1 MSPVNAILGHPAIAA
16 IVSVAV
22 LLTVAA
28 ISLHVL
34 RRVRRATN
42 IDHTSAAELIRNF
55 EEMRR
60 EGDINAAE
68 FRNITSVLR
77 KKLARGSEIDR
88 TSGA

>member
-1 MSPVNAILGHPAIAA
+1 MNAILGHPAVPP

-22 LLTVAA
+22 LLGLAA
-28 ISLHVL
+28 LALYVL
-34 RRVRRATN
+34 RRVRRVTN
-42 IDHTSAAELIRNF
+42 IGHTNAADLVRNF

-68 FRNITSVLR
+68 FRTITTVLR
-77 KKLARGSEIDR
+77 KTLARGSEIDR

>member
-1 MSPVNAILGHPAIAA
+1 MNAILGHPAVPP

-22 LLTVAA
+22 LLVLAA
-28 ISLHVL
+28 IGLYVL
-34 RRVRRATN
+34 RRVRGVTN
-42 IDHTSAAELIRNF
+42 TDHTNAADLVRNF

-68 FRNITSVLR
+68 FRTISTVLR

>member
-1 MSPVNAILGHPAIAA
+1 MNAILGHPAVPP

-22 LLTVAA
+22 LLVLAA
-28 ISLHVL
+28 ISLYVL
-34 RRVRRATN
+34 RRVRRVTN
-42 IDHTSAAELIRNF
+42 IDHTDAADLVRNF

-68 FRNITSVLR
+68 FRTISTVLR

>member
-1 MSPVNAILGHPAIAA
+1 MNAILGHPAVPP

-22 LLTVAA
+22 LLVLAA
-28 ISLHVL
+28 ISLYVL
-34 RRVRRATN
+34 RRVRRVTN
-42 IDHTSAAELIRNF
+42 IDHTNAADLVRNF

-68 FRNITSVLR
+68 FRTISTVLR

>member
-1 MSPVNAILGHPAIAA
+1 MSMSAVLGHPAVPAV
-16 IVSVAV
+16 VSVAV
-22 LLTVAA
+22 LLIVAA

-42 IDHTSAAELIRNF
+42 IDHTSAVDLVRNF

-68 FRNITSVLR
+68 FRTITSVLR
-77 KKLARGSEIDR
+77 KKLARGSDIDR